1 MIKDI
6 FLLFFKASLWALGGG
21 FVFIGFIDV
30 EIKKKSWGSLCD
42 VDSLI
47 AITTSLPGPII
58 TNLSY
63 LIGKKLAGITGGLA
77 AVTGAILPP
86 FIIIYFLAPLLL
98 NLNQEASR
106 LLIESF
112 FYGGLVGVGVFVF
125 LTALQWMREAF
136 ECGIVSFASFILMT
150 ILMLVE
156 VHPLIALFVGF
167 SMNMLFARKNKDA

>member
-21 FVFIGFIDV
+21 FVFIGVIDA
-30 EIKKKSWGSLCD
+30 EIKKKSWNSLCD

-77 AVTGAILPP
+77 AVTGSILPP

-106 LLIESF
+106 LFIESF
-112 FYGGLVGVGVFVF
+112 FYGGLVGVAVFVF
-125 LTALQWMREAF
+125 LTALRWIKEAF
-136 ECGIVSFASFILMT
+136 EYGLVSFASFILMT
-150 ILMLVE
+150 ILMLVK

-167 SMNMLFARKNKDA
+167 SMNMLLARKDKDA